1 MSPLYD
7 VEKYE
12 PCAQFGEVKR
22 VVCHKPNP
30 NMGAVSLEPGLVK
43 SPTLL
48 FVEQTWV
55 RLHSLLA
62 LCPKYNPLEVG

>member
-30 NMGAVSLEPGLVK
+30 NMGAVSLEPSLVK

-48 FVEQTWV
+48 FVE
-55 RLHSLLA
+55 
-62 LCPKYNPLEVG
+62 